1 MSYYKLDRKERKSR
15 AKAFVI
21 TTIIYLGAVAFFV
34 VKDDVN
40 WQKYIPF
47 LEDEAAQEVS
57 AEPQPQG
64 DVAAVRP

>member
-47 LEDEAAQEVS
+47 LGD
-57 AEPQPQG
+57 
-64 DVAAVRP
+64 DVAQQTATPQQEKVAAIRP

>member
-1 MSYYKLDRKERKSR
+1 MSYYKVDRKERKNR

-40 WQKYIPF
+40 WEKYIPF
-47 LEDEAAQEVS
+47 LGDEVAQES
-57 AEPQPQG
+57 ATPQE
-64 DVAAVRP
+64 DVAAIRP